1 MGTGRS
7 GNDASDRALL
17 FPFPTTDP
25 SLPSRQGIRY
35 RSGRLVRT
43 RTAGTPAQ
51 RVGIFGGTFNPI
63 HLAHLRSAEEV
74 REAQRLDCVLFIP
87 SATPPH
93 KPRYGLVNAE
103 HRLAM
108 VRLATAGNPYF
119 KVSTIEIERPGRS
132 YSVDTLRALRA
143 RMPWVSFTF
152 IMGLDAFRE
161 IDTWKEYEH
170 VFELADLV
178 VTSRPPLGE
187 PELRR
192 ALPVAVRARVCYSD
206 SALEHRTGNRIIF
219 QPVSDLD
226 ISASAIRQRC
236 KRGLSIRYLVP
247 AAVERYIARHGLY
260 AGRSR

>member
-1 MGTGRS
+1 VSTR
-7 GNDASDRALL
+7 ASA
-17 FPFPTTDP
+17 P
-25 SLPSRQGIRY
+25 S
-35 RSGRLVRT
+35 T
-43 RTAGTPAQ
+43 R

-74 REAQRLDCVLFIP
+74 REAQHLDRVLFIP

-93 KPRYGLVNAE
+93 KPRYGLVSAG

-108 VRLATAGNPYF
+108 VRLAIARNPYF
-119 KVSTIEIERPGRS
+119 EVSTIEIDRPGRS

-143 RMPWVSFTF
+143 EMPGVSFVF

-161 IDTWKEYEH
+161 IDTWKEYER

-187 PELRR
+187 PDLRR
-192 ALPVAVRARVCYSD
+192 ALPVAVRARVCYREKQ
-206 SALEHRTGNRIIF
+206 LEHRRENRIIF

-236 KRGLSIRYLVP
+236 RRGLSIRYLVP
-247 AAVERYIARHGLY
+247 AAVERYITRHGLY